1 MAPPAMPQEMPAP
14 AAPMAPPAAPGVIP
28 RAGDATAMPPMVGE
42 QGRIPLAT
50 GGNMTVTQ
58 VRPERGPAPPANYRW
73 TENGVLEPIP
83 GGPADPRTQSLTE
96 AEAKANLFGTQMK
109 MSQDIIGNVRA
120 PSGVAIAAWRNAPS
134 LVVNPLL
141 NENDQQYFNAVRL
154 FAAGILRKETGAAF
168 TPGEML
174 DVHERFFPQPGDSA
188 AVIQQKD
195 RARQAAISSIEAEV
209 RGGMRGGNAASG
221 NAPPGS
227 AAPAARPTARMRWNP
242 QTNQL
247 EPAQ

>member
-1 MAPPAMPQEMPAP
+1 
-14 AAPMAPPAAPGVIP
+14 
-28 RAGDATAMPPMVGE
+28 
-42 QGRIPLAT
+42 
-50 GGNMTVTQ
+50 
-58 VRPERGPAPPANYRW
+58 
-73 TENGVLEPIP
+73 
-83 GGPADPRTQSLTE
+83 
-96 AEAKANLFGTQMK
+96 
-109 MSQDIIGNVRA
+109 
-120 PSGVAIAAWRNAPS
+120 

-209 RGGMRGGNAASG
+209 RGGMRGGNMQSG
-221 NAPPGS
+221 PAPNA
-227 AAPAARPTARMRWNP
+227 AAPSQIIVNP
-242 QTNQL
+242 QTGQRMQL
-247 EPAQ
+247 RGGQWVPMQ